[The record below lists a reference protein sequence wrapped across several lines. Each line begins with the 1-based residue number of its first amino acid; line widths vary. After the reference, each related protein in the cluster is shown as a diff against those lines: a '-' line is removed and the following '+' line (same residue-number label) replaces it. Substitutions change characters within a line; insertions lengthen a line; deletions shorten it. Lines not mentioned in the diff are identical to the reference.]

1 MYEKILFPTD
11 FSEYVKKTLECI
23 GDIPKVKD
31 VVLLHVID
39 ATHLSKHGWTHGQ
52 HIEDARIRL
61 EEQKRHLESLGLRVE
76 TYVETITEGSIPDVI
91 LKIADDEKVSLIVMN
106 AKGNSLIKG
115 LLLGSTSLGVIRCA
129 KTDVLVMRHK
139 LVESLEGEKF
149 EKFCPRIL
157 SKVLCPTDFSKP
169 AEDTLSFIK
178 DMEGIQE
185 IVLVNVVTKGDT
197 TEEIDTNVLEAKKRL
212 DEIKEKFAGL
222 KVENHIRV
230 GHPAEEIC
238 SLAEDEDVS
247 LIAMSSHGKSWL
259 DELLLG
265 DTVFDVIKIAKR
277 PVLII
282 RYK

>member
-11 FSEYVKKTLECI
+11 FSEYAKKTLECI

-52 HIEDARIRL
+52 HIEDAKIRL
-61 EEQKRHLESLGLRVE
+61 GEQKQHLEGLGLKVE

-91 LKIADDEKVSLIVMN
+91 LRIAKDEKVSLIVMN

-115 LLLGSTSLGVIRCA
+115 LLLGSTSVGVIRHA

-139 LVESLEGEKF
+139 LIEGLEGEKF

-169 AEDTLSFIK
+169 AKDTLSFIK
-178 DMEGIQE
+178 NMEGIQE
-185 IVLVNVVTKGDT
+185 IVLMNVVTKGEMA
-197 TEEIDTNVLEAKKRL
+197 EEIDANILEAKKKL
-212 DEIKEKFAGL
+212 DEIKDKFASF
-222 KVENHIRV
+222 KVENHVRV

-247 LIAMSSHGKSWL
+247 LIAISSHGKSWL

-265 DTVFDVIKIAKR
+265 DTVFDVVKIAKR
-277 PVLII
+277 PVLVV
-282 RYK
+282 RAK